1 MDETKDETIPI
12 MGQGYTELR
21 TIGFQSR
28 LGKRM
33 PHSPRMVQGP
43 CGYSAAGWRDAV
55 VQWQRSRD
63 HG

>member
-1 MDETKDETIPI
+1 MDETKDETIPT
-12 MGQGYTELR
+12 MGQGYTE
-21 TIGFQSR
+21 

-33 PHSPRMVQGP
+33 PHSPRMVGP